1 VTLAIVT
8 FVLCGAIIVLSSV
21 ALTRAAEAFARSTNI
36 GRVWI
41 GTVLLASATSLPELG
56 VDVSAV
62 RQGAADLAA
71 GDIFGSSMANMLIL
85 ALLGMVPPRDDIF
98 RRTSLDNT
106 IAASLGIIMTA
117 IVGILVYSQ
126 ATTTVAGVHP
136 ASVLLVVLFLIGSRI
151 LYRQASDAAPANGAS
166 VDAGPG
172 AAAPLNVAPA
182 AADGHGAIQAPAA
195 TPGDA
200 AATDE
205 DETDRARRRRV
216 SGTRFL
222 ASAAVLLLLAPLFA
236 DSAQTIA
243 EGTGLG
249 LTFFGTLFVG
259 ASTSLPELV
268 SCVAALRMG
277 ARDLAVGNLFGSNVF
292 NASIFL
298 AMDLAH
304 PGGSIFAIVGQAHV
318 VSALFAVLL
327 MALGS
332 ASIAFRATRRHAL
345 IEPGAVLMLLAYVTG
360 VVALY
365 QLRAAP

>member
-1 VTLAIVT
+1 MTLAIVT

-151 LYRQASDAAPANGAS
+151 LYRQASDAAPA
-166 VDAGPG
+166 D
-172 AAAPLNVAPA
+172 AAPATAAPVNA
-182 AADGHGAIQAPAA
+182 EHQGAGQATPA

>member
-1 VTLAIVT
+1 MTVAIVT

-151 LYRQASDAAPANGAS
+151 LYRQASDAAPAT
-166 VDAGPG
+166 
-172 AAAPLNVAPA
+172 AAPVNAE
-182 AADGHGAIQAPAA
+182 HQGAGQATPA

>member
-1 VTLAIVT
+1 MIVAIIT
-8 FVLCGAIIVLSSV
+8 FALCGTVIVLSSV
-21 ALTRAAEAFARSTNI
+21 ALTRAAEAFARSTKL

-41 GTVLLASATSLPELG
+41 GSVMLAAATSLPELG

-71 GDIFGSSMANMLIL
+71 GDIFGSSMANMFIL
-85 ALLGMVPPRDDIF
+85 AMLGMVPPRDDIF

-106 IAASLGIIMTA
+106 IAASLGIILTS

-126 ATTTVAGVHP
+126 ATTSVAGVHP
-136 ASVLLVVLFLIGSRI
+136 ASVLIVVLFVIGSRI
-151 LYRQASDAAPANGAS
+151 LYRQASDAALTEDHRH
-166 VDAGPG
+166 DAGLPPG
-172 AAAPLNVAPA
+172 AVAAAAPAPDED
-182 AADGHGAIQAPAA
+182 AADL
-195 TPGDA
+195 
-200 AATDE
+200 
-205 DETDRARRRRV
+205 ARRRRV

-243 EGTGLG
+243 EESGMG

-259 ASTSLPELV
+259 ASTSLPEMV
-268 SCVAALRMG
+268 SCIAALRMG

-298 AMDLAH
+298 AMDLVH
-304 PGGSIFAIVGQAHV
+304 PGGSIFAEVSQAHV
-318 VSALFAVLL
+318 VSAMFAVIL

-345 IEPGAVLMLLAYVTG
+345 IEPGAVLMIIAYVTG

-365 QLRAAP
+365 QLRLMP

>member
-1 VTLAIVT
+1 MTVAIVT

-151 LYRQASDAAPANGAS
+151 LYRQASDAAPAN
-166 VDAGPG
+166 
-172 AAAPLNVAPA
+172 AAPATAAPVNA
-182 AADGHGAIQAPAA
+182 EHQGAGQATPA

-304 PGGSIFAIVGQAHV
+304 PGGSIFAIMGQAHV

>member
-1 VTLAIVT
+1 MTVAIVT

-151 LYRQASDAAPANGAS
+151 LYRQASDAAPA
-166 VDAGPG
+166 D
-172 AAAPLNVAPA
+172 AAPADVAPA
-182 AADGHGAIQAPAA
+182 NAAPVNAERQGAGQATPA

>member
-1 VTLAIVT
+1 MTVAIVT

-151 LYRQASDAAPANGAS
+151 LYRQASDAAPAN
-166 VDAGPG
+166 
-172 AAAPLNVAPA
+172 AAPATAAPVNA
-182 AADGHGAIQAPAA
+182 EHQGAGQATPA